1 MADFDAIYEDQAD
14 EVASILEGPDIQ
26 LVPDPIIIRGAGNIT
41 VFGLS
46 NRFDTEFPPSLHSRV
61 APEEFKV

>member
-1 MADFDAIYEDQAD
+1 MLSEVRVTQIQRNYTGSMADFDAIYEDQAD

-41 VFGLS
+41 V
-46 NRFDTEFPPSLHSRV
+46 
-61 APEEFKV
+61 